1 MSEASLLTAAPV
13 LPDDLC
19 AETAQGVRT
28 DGAQRAGLE
37 LIWTKKMI
45 YRAIREKCLDCS
57 GGSQAEVDRCTSTRC
72 ALHPYR
78 FGCRSRRKAHLS
90 REESENGDYGG
101 AIAG

>member
-37 LIWTKKMI
+37 LSSLTMGKPAGAFQ
-45 YRAIREKCLDCS
+45 YSRTHRRAPSAAMDPAPEPATTNGQNRLIK
-57 GGSQAEVDRCTSTRC
+57 GGCVKPPR
-72 ALHPYR
+72 
-78 FGCRSRRKAHLS
+78 
-90 REESENGDYGG
+90 
-101 AIAG
+101 